1 MAFLVKEE
9 ILRNVIRTH
18 EVVLV
23 AGWAGTGKTSTAL
36 RAAKDLG
43 DVFYF
48 NEAAPDA
55 RALVAR
61 HNEKAVVLHDVR
73 EFGAV
78 KSGQPLL
85 IADELNKAGAET
97 LKTLD
102 GIVSGNTDG
111 NPPGKPGN
119 AKVILITRL
128 LMEARDFLPKVN
140 VVIRFKH
147 DIAEVLLTSLAD
159 IDKI

>member
-1 MAFLVKEE
+1 MDRQMAFLVKEE

-48 NEAAPDA
+48 NEAEPDA

-85 IADELNKAGAET
+85 IADEDLYTQVNEAIANYK
-97 LKTLD
+97 
-102 GIVSGNTDG
+102 SGNLAG
-111 NPPGKPGN
+111 IG
-119 AKVILITRL
+119 
-128 LMEARDFLPKVN
+128 
-140 VVIRFKH
+140 
-147 DIAEVLLTSLAD
+147 IAEYLRQVGHKENLKKWA
-159 IDKI
+159 K